1 MGLPAM
7 VFSEFTTFMSTTSSV
22 RSDGCDGT
30 ASRAADAGRDEIDHG
45 LDVGGG
51 VPALDG
57 GPDGAAVLV
66 AQHHHKRA
74 VQVLDGVLDAAQND
88 RIDHVASDADNE
100 DVPQALVE
108 DQFRRDAG
116 VAAADDDGE
125 RLLPRDQLLAAGGR
139 DVPGRHRRL
148 DEAGVALP
156 QEGQCLIGCD
166 RRGSDGPRR
175 GAEVPLVQPTPPAM
189 VTASRNVTMK
199 RK

>member
-1 MGLPAM
+1 MRRNGL
-7 VFSEFTTFMSTTSSV
+7 
-22 RSDGCDGT
+22 
-30 ASRAADAGRDEIDHG
+30 RAVDAGRDEIDHG

-57 GPDGAAVLV
+57 GPDGAGVPV

-175 GAEVPLVQPTPPAM
+175 GRGSAAGATDAAGHGHRQQERYDETEVVWSRAHDAAPPP
-189 VTASRNVTMK
+189 
-199 RK
+199 